1 MITRVFDPIQYCP
14 LLQRRIQTVE
24 IDIRD
29 DTGSIVPVERG
40 RVVVTLH
47 CRKRI
52 EFSLEWNQLIITI
65 RKLTR
70 IIAYTKPGKDIRYLR
85 EDDIKEDMDL
95 AVSLED
101 SLKHALLKKGAKT
114 LGREALKSD

>member
-1 MITRVFDPIQYCP
+1 MVGDAQVPLLRIVPVEGRDGEMITRVFDPIQYCP
-14 LLQRRIQTVE
+14 LLQRRFQTVE

-29 DTGSIVPVERG
+29 DTGYIVSFERG

-47 CRKRI
+47 CRKLIVTI
-52 EFSLEWNQLIITI
+52 EKLTTIIT
-65 RKLTR
+65 
-70 IIAYTKPGKDIRYLR
+70 YTKQEQDIRYLR

-101 SLKHALLKKGAKT
+101 SLKQPFIC
-114 LGREALKSD
+114 